1 MAKETFIQSSLNRSK
16 EQAAKEYANKI
27 RDLEKIAYDKG
38 YKAGL
43 NKGLN
48 YGR

>member
-1 MAKETFIQSSLNRSK
+1 MEKLTQSSMNLTTAQK
-16 EQAAKEYANKI
+16 KAEYAKKI

-38 YKAGL
+38 YRAGL
-43 NKGLN
+43 HKGLN